1 MQKGKK
7 MLLFIIVFL
16 SCALAFFV
24 TATAVFA
31 ARCNYLHDQISAYAV
46 HEEQLIADKK
56 TLLNDK
62 KELIN
67 RNSELYADNVQLT
80 AAIRELK
87 AVNKELTNTAPVV
100 EEPQQEI
107 EQTTS
112 KYLPENYI
120 PTNMFRCEPYQIW
133 DEEKKEYK
141 SAFVKGS
148 EQRALQD
155 ECFTDNQTGIR
166 YWSEESG
173 EVWCCAALA
182 GAYGCEIGQCYIFT
196 LRNGYTIP
204 VIMADFKH
212 PIDNIRADD
221 YGDDDVNYDGQKC
234 INVIEFVIDMA
245 AALDCVKQAG
255 TMSALECFGGLY
267 GNMGDIVN
275 VEPCG
280 RRWRP

>member
-1 MQKGKK
+1 MTTQNA
-7 MLLFIIVFL
+7 IIIFLAVVIVIFVVF
-16 SCALAFFV
+16 
-24 TATAVFA
+24 TAVLV
-31 ARCNYLHDQISAYAV
+31 ARCNYLINQISDYSV
-46 HEEQLIADKK
+46 HEQQLIADKK

-80 AAIRELK
+80 EAIKELK
-87 AVNKELTNTAPVV
+87 AVNKELTSTAPVVVV

-112 KYLPENYI
+112 KYLPETYI

-133 DEEKKEYK
+133 DEEKEVYK

-155 ECFTDNQTGIR
+155 ECYTDSQTGIR
-166 YWSEESG
+166 CWTEESG
-173 EVWCCAALA
+173 EVWGCAALA
-182 GAYGCEIGQCYIFT
+182 GAYGREIGQCYIFT
-196 LRNGYTIP
+196 LRNGHTIP

-221 YGDDDVNYDGQKC
+221 YGDDDINYDGQKC
-234 INVIEFVIDMA
+234 INVIEFIVDMA
-245 AALDCVKQAG
+245 ATPEHVKQAG

-267 GNMGDIVN
+267 GTMGDIVN

-280 RRWRP
+280 RRWEP

>member
-16 SCALAFFV
+16 SSALALFV

-31 ARCNYLHDQISAYAV
+31 ARCNYLHDQIDDYSV
-46 HEEQLIADKK
+46 HEQQLIADKK

-80 AAIRELK
+80 EAIKELK

-112 KYLPENYI
+112 KYLPDPYI
-120 PTNMFRCEPYQIW
+120 PTNTFRCEPYQIW
-133 DEEKKEYK
+133 DEEKEEYK

-148 EQRALQD
+148 EQRALQE
-155 ECFTDNQTGIR
+155 ECYTDSQTGIR
-166 YWSEESG
+166 YWTDKSG
-173 EVWCCAALA
+173 EPWCCAALA
-182 GAYGCEIGQCYIFT
+182 GAYGREIGRCYIFT

-212 PIDNIRADD
+212 PINNIRADD

-245 AALDCVKQAG
+245 VTPERVKKAG

-267 GNMGDIVN
+267 GTMGDIVN

-280 RRWRP
+280 RRWKP